1 MIRIDMPMRSRV
13 VLVAVSLL
21 AAFPF
26 LLVELFPSALYR
38 VMDASDYL
46 VFHNTVE
53 FFSVMVSL
61 SIFGAAWFSHEQSGD
76 RHTLFLGVAF
86 LGIGLMDFMHTM
98 GYPGMPSFIT
108 PNSPNKSTQ
117 FWIAVRLFGA
127 ASFLASGFVG
137 KEGWSRRLGRWPLFA
152 AVLAVTGAVFVLVTF
167 FSDALPAT
175 FIPGYGL
182 TPFKKGAEW
191 LIIIL
196 LFLAIAVYLRR
207 LNVSEKVHY
216 RCFVC
221 AFVLCIFSELVFTVY
236 KSVYDTYNV
245 LGHLYK
251 LIAFAMIYHGVFAA
265 AVQRPYGELHQA
277 LEELRLTNDVLRHI
291 INSIPQS
298 IFWKDR
304 ESVYMGCNREFAA
317 GAGLSDPSAV
327 VGKTDRDLPWT
338 DEECEGYLADDRAVM
353 ESGRAKMHI
362 IENLTQADGSMI
374 WIDTSKMPLRDKG
387 GAIWGVLGV
396 YEDVTEKK
404 LHAERLSDALQFN
417 QEIINSA
424 REGIVVYDRELRYL
438 VWNPYMEE
446 LSGFKASEVLGRRV
460 DEVFPKLKED
470 GLVAR
475 LEELMGG
482 GAPVTL
488 EFGGR
493 DAAGREIWLS
503 DASAPLRSASGEV
516 VGVIATV
523 RDITERR
530 AIEEQLRQAQKLES
544 VGRLAGGVAH
554 DFNNKLTVILGNAE
568 LASFKTEEPALKE
581 HLGQIVKAAEQ
592 SRDITAQ
599 LLAFSRQQ
607 VITPKPVQVNAI
619 LEELRKSLGRLI
631 GEHIAIVVVPGEGL
645 WQINIDPVQLDQIIM
660 NLAVNARDAM
670 PQGGTITIATGNC
683 ELREPPPGSPGVA
696 PGGFVRIECRDTG
709 EGMDA
714 ETRRHIFEPFYTTK
728 RQGKGTGLGLAT
740 VYGIV
745 TQNGG
750 FIEVETELG
759 RGSAFKVF
767 FPRCTAERCREP
779 EPPAPVPARGSGT
792 VLLVED
798 EEMVRDLTMSM
809 LESMG
814 YRCLAI
820 ADPREALVVAEN
832 PEVEI
837 DLVLT
842 DVLMPGMRGQE
853 MMEALRR
860 VRPGAKCI
868 YMSGYTA
875 AILDDDSVR
884 REGAA
889 FLKKPFQMEELAKLV
904 QEVLSGKGP
913 EQEG

>member
-1 MIRIDMPMRSRV
+1 MPMRNRV
-13 VLVAVSLL
+13 ALVAVILL

-26 LLVELFPSALYR
+26 LLVELFPSELYR
-38 VMDASDYL
+38 VLDASDYL

-53 FFSVMVSL
+53 LFSVMVSL
-61 SIFGAAWFSHEQSGD
+61 SIFGAAWFSHSQSGD

-98 GYPGMPSFIT
+98 GYPGMPPFIT
-108 PNSPNKSTQ
+108 PNSPSKSTQ
-117 FWIAVRLFGA
+117 FWLAVRLFGA

-137 KEGWSRRLGRWPLFA
+137 KKGRSRWLGRWPLLA
-152 AVLAVTGAVFVLVTF
+152 AVLAVTGCVFVLVIF
-167 FSDALPAT
+167 FPDALPAT

-182 TPFKKGAEW
+182 TPFKKGVEW
-191 LIIIL
+191 LIVIL
-196 LFLAIAVYLRR
+196 LCLAIVVYLRR
-207 LNVSEKVHY
+207 LNPSEEVHY

-221 AFVLCIFSELVFTVY
+221 AFAVCIFSELVFTLY

-251 LIAFAMIYHGVFAA
+251 LIAFAMIYNGVFAA

-291 INSIPQS
+291 MNSIPQS

-304 ESVYMGCNREFAA
+304 SSVYMGCNREFAA
-317 GAGLSDPSAV
+317 GAGLSDPSEV
-327 VGKTDRDLPWT
+327 VGKTDYDLPWT

-353 ESGRAKMHI
+353 ESGQAKMHI
-362 IENLTQADGSMI
+362 IENLTQADGSVI
-374 WIDTSKMPLRDKG
+374 WIDTSKMPLRDNG

-396 YEDVTEKK
+396 YEDITEKK

-424 REGIVVYDRELRYL
+424 REGIVVYDRDLRYL

-446 LSGFKASEVLGRRV
+446 LTGLPAAEVLGKKAA
-460 DEVFPKLKED
+460 EVFPH
-470 GLVAR
+470 
-475 LEELMGG
+475 LEESGLLACLEALLRGG
-482 GAPVTL
+482 PPVPL
-488 EFGGR
+488 EFSWRNGR
-493 DAAGREIWLS
+493 GRYMWVS
-503 DASAPLRSASGEV
+503 DASAPLRSASGDII
-516 VGVIATV
+516 GVIATV

-568 LASFKTEEPALKE
+568 LASYKTDEPALKE

-607 VITPKPVQVNAI
+607 VVKPRPVQVNVM

-631 GEHIAIVVVPGEGL
+631 GEHIAIVVVPGEVL

-660 NLAVNARDAM
+660 NLVVNARDAM
-670 PQGGTITIATGNC
+670 PRGGTITIATGTC
-683 ELREPPPGSPGVA
+683 EVGEPPHVSPEVV
-696 PGGFVRIECRDTG
+696 PGGFVWIECRDTG
-709 EGMDA
+709 DGMDA

-728 RQGKGTGLGLAT
+728 QQGKGTGLGLAT

-745 TQNGG
+745 RQNGG
-750 FIEVETELG
+750 FIEVDTELG
-759 RGSAFKVF
+759 RGSAFRVF
-767 FPRCTAERCREP
+767 FPRCTEERCHES
-779 EPPAPVPARGSGT
+779 EPPAPAPARGSGT

-832 PEVEI
+832 PDVEI

-853 MMEALRR
+853 MMEALRK

-875 AILDDDSVR
+875 AILDDESVR

-889 FLKKPFQMEELAKLV
+889 FLKKPFQMEELGKLV

-913 EQEG
+913 DQEG